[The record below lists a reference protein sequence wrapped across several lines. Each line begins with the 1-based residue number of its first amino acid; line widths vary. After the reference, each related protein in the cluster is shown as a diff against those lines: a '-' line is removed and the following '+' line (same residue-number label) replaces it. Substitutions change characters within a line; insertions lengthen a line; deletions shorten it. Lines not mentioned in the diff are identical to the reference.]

1 MNNSKISSAIDNLE
15 KNKVKNYYPIIITL
29 LFGSALPLLDATIV
43 GISIPSLGDFFGASV
58 AKLQWV
64 AMIYTL
70 SAAVVIPLCTWS
82 IRWLGSRS
90 VWLIGLF
97 VFMLGSLLCGLA
109 SSLNM
114 LIFSRAIQGV
124 GAGILM
130 PAMQSVLL
138 LSVGRKYFKT
148 AMATIAIPAV
158 MIPILGPII
167 ASGILSITSWHW
179 IFLINIP
186 IAIISIFLAIY
197 YLPKDIGTT
206 FTKLDIKGFMLYS
219 TGIILLIY
227 GLSDLG
233 HLDKFTQKDLLMPIL
248 SLITSFILCSGFIK
262 YTQSKAIPLINI
274 SLFCIASFRSSCEL
288 LFLASLIFYAGL
300 FILPLFFIDQF
311 HYSIFTAS
319 LLLGA
324 SGIGT
329 LASRSYIKTLCVKF
343 GVSGTALFSIGAL
356 LAGTLPLFLNEL
368 SNFPWLVAICMLVRG
383 AGVGLLT
390 LLAMTHAYHDIPS
403 NRVADASAWS
413 RILTMIGASVGAAS
427 IVISQLFEFGNDYN
441 KFTGVLLGM
450 TIFGFLCI
458 IPAKKL

>member
-15 KNKVKNYYPIIITL
+15 KNKVKNYYPVIITL
-29 LFGSALPLLDATIV
+29 IFGSALPLLDATIV
-43 GISIPSLGDFFGASV
+43 GISIPSLSDFFGASV

-64 AMIYTL
+64 AMVYTL

-114 LIFSRAIQGV
+114 LIFSRAIQGI

-130 PAMQSVLL
+130 PVMQSALL

-158 MIPILGPII
+158 MIPILGPVI

-186 IAIISIFLAIY
+186 IAIIGILLAIY
-197 YLPKDIGTT
+197 YLPKDIGST
-206 FTKLDIKGFMLYS
+206 FTKLDIKGFILYS

-233 HLDKFTQKDLLMPIL
+233 HLDKFTQKDLLIPIL

-329 LASRSYIKTLCVKF
+329 LVSRSYIKTLCMKF
-343 GVSGTALFSIGAL
+343 GVSETALFSIGAL
-356 LAGTLPLFLNEL
+356 LAGTLPLFLSEL

-390 LLAMTHAYHDIPS
+390 LLAMTHAYHDVPS
-403 NRVADASAWS
+403 NSIADASAWS

-450 TIFGFLCI
+450 TVFGFLCI